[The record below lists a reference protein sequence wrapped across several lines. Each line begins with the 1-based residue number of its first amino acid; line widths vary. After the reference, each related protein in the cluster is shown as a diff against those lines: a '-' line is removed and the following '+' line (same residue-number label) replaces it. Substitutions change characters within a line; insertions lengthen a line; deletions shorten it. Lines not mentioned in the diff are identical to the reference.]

1 MGANQPCAEDLIPKN
16 RQNNVYGHGH
26 VEALAAVME
35 AAQRDYQLDDS
46 IAVVLNTPIG
56 DDNRIHLEPGDV
68 LDISVVGEVDTVQ
81 WRSNHLRDDWSTL
94 QAYRAGDGAVSL
106 DLATIVTQLQSL
118 PGITTDGNHTLSMR
132 GLAANDSGGH
142 SSTSNIAVNVMLMD
156 TANANNVE
164 TASSGGGISAGVVS
178 ALVVVLIGLVL
189 GAMLVLSR
197 SNEGAEDAEPFWAN
211 DDEDVTA
218 VVEAAAIDES

>member
-1 MGANQPCAEDLIPKN
+1 

-46 IAVVLNTPIG
+46 ITVVLETPIG
-56 DDNRIHLEPGDV
+56 DDNRIHLMPGDA
-68 LDISVVGEVDTVQ
+68 LDISVSGEVDTVQ

-94 QAYRAGDGAVSL
+94 QAYREGDGGVAL

-118 PGITTDGNHTLSMR
+118 PGITTDGNHTLSIR

-156 TANANNVE
+156 TANANNIQ
-164 TASSGGGISAGVVS
+164 TASSGGGISAGVIS
-178 ALVVVLIGLVL
+178 ALVVVVL
-189 GAMLVLSR
+189 GLGLGAVLLIAR
-197 SNEGAEDAEPFWAN
+197 NGQDADEKGAAFWAN
-211 DDEDVTA
+211 DDEDVAA
-218 VVEAAAIDES
+218 VVDAAIEDV

>member
-46 IAVVLNTPIG
+46 IAVVLETPIG
-56 DDNRIHLEPGDV
+56 DDNRIHLMPGDA
-68 LDISVVGEVDTVQ
+68 LDISVSGEVDTVQ

-94 QAYRAGDGAVSL
+94 QAYKEGDGGVAL

-118 PGITTDGNHTLSMR
+118 PGITTDGNHTLSIR

-156 TANANNVE
+156 TANANNVQ
-164 TASSGGGISAGVVS
+164 TTSSGGGISAGVIS
-178 ALVVVLIGLVL
+178 ALVVVVL
-189 GAMLVLSR
+189 GLGLGAVLLVAR
-197 SNEGAEDAEPFWAN
+197 NGQDADENGAALWAN
-211 DDEDVTA
+211 DDEDVAA
-218 VVEAAAIDES
+218 VVDAAIEDV